1 MKKIILF
8 LIFIFYLHAKTLV
21 ALSIPPLEYF
31 LKEIA
36 GKNVDAFVVVKP
48 GFSPAT
54 YEPKPSDLKKI
65 AKANLYFAIGVPFE
79 KSYLKR
85 FKNVNKN
92 LKIIFLQKGANFI
105 TLSKKGGKKGKGID
119 PHIWLSPKEV
129 KNTILKNILNA
140 FIAQDKQNEKL
151 YTKNYLL
158 AIKKINKLENKIKI
172 ILQNVKNKNFAVF
185 HPQWGYFARDYSF
198 VQIPIES
205 EGKDPSI
212 KEMIRVIKTI
222 KKKKIKTIFIQPEFS
237 SKMANL
243 IAKETKAKVV
253 PISALDKKWDQVLLK
268 FAKALSE
275 SN

>member
-65 AKANLYFAIGVPFE
+65 TKANLYFAIGVPFE
-79 KSYLKR
+79 KAYLNR
-85 FKNVNKN
+85 FQNINKN
-92 LKIIFLQKGANFI
+92 LKIVFLQKGANFI
-105 TLSKKGGKKGKGID
+105 KLTKKGGKKGLGKD

-129 KNTILKNILNA
+129 KQTILKNILDALILCDEIN
-140 FIAQDKQNEKL
+140 KQQYL
-151 YTKNYLL
+151 QNYSL
-158 AIKKINKLENKIKI
+158 AIKKIDQLDKKIKA
-172 ILQNVKNKNFAVF
+172 ILKNSKNKNFAVF

-212 KEMIRVIKTI
+212 KEMIRIIKTI
-222 KKKKIKTIFIQPEFS
+222 KKKRIKIIFTQPEFS
-237 SKMANL
+237 SKTAKL
-243 IAKETKAKVV
+243 IAKETNAKLV
-253 PISALDKKWDQVLLK
+253 PISALDKRWDKLMLK
-268 FAKALSE
+268 FAMALSG